1 MAEAGWNMSSTVLVA
16 QALTSS
22 CVTAVVSSYRV
33 IDFDGVVVVSCNN
46 THLNVPRSLSYR
58 AVLLL
63 LLRLRDFYRV
73 PGLWSLEKFH
83 FPLSCEI
90 CVWGL
95 QHCEISNYY
104 KGWKSKPSM
113 SVRSLE
119 DFWPLSL
126 LLSDNLQ
133 RKSDS
138 RVIKLQSLMFPNS
151 STLTFREIE
160 YSSI

>member
-90 CVWGL
+90 CV
-95 QHCEISNYY
+95 
-104 KGWKSKPSM
+104 
-113 SVRSLE
+113 
-119 DFWPLSL
+119 
-126 LLSDNLQ
+126 
-133 RKSDS
+133 
-138 RVIKLQSLMFPNS
+138 
-151 STLTFREIE
+151 
-160 YSSI
+160 